1 MNYLRYNHSPEILSI
16 CAVTIGN
23 FLKDTHEILSICVLC
38 ASFVYTFL
46 NIKDKI
52 KNK

>member
-1 MNYLRYNHSPEILSI
+1 MNFLRYNHSPEILSVF
-16 CAVTIGN
+16 AVTVGN
-23 FLKDTHEILSICVLC
+23 ILKDTHEILSICVLC
-38 ASFVYTFL
+38 ASLIYTFL